1 MTMQPLRFLYW
12 GARLLRDIV
21 WMGIANRSIRLSIA
35 ILFLLVVGFAAIGAK
50 LAAPFIY
57 TLF

>member
-1 MTMQPLRFLYW
+1 VQPLRFVYW
-12 GARLLRDIV
+12 ALRLLRDII
-21 WMGIANRSIRLSIA
+21 WMGISNRSIGLSLA
-35 ILFLLVVGFAAIGAK
+35 ILFLLVVGAVAIGAK

>member
-1 MTMQPLRFLYW
+1 MKPLRFLYW
-12 GARLLRDIV
+12 ATRLLRDIV
-21 WMGIANRSIRLSIA
+21 WMGITNRSIGLSIA
-35 ILFLLVVGFAAIGAK
+35 ILFLLMIAVAAVGAT

>member
-1 MTMQPLRFLYW
+1 MQPLRFLYW

-21 WMGIANRSIRLSIA
+21 WMGLANRSIGLSIA
-35 ILFLLVVGFAAIGAK
+35 ILFLLVVGFAAVGAK

>member
-1 MTMQPLRFLYW
+1 MQPLRFLYW
-12 GARLLRDIV
+12 GTRLLRDII
-21 WMGIANRSIRLSIA
+21 WMGITNRSIGLSIA

>member
-1 MTMQPLRFLYW
+1 MQTLRILYW
-12 GARLLRDIV
+12 ATRLLRDIV
-21 WMGIANRSIRLSIA
+21 WMGIANRSMGLSIA
-35 ILFLLVVGFAAIGAK
+35 IVLLLVVGVAAVGAN

>member
-1 MTMQPLRFLYW
+1 MRSLRFLYW
-12 GARLLRDIV
+12 AARLLRDIL
-21 WMGIANRSIRLSIA
+21 WMGIANRSMGLSIA
-35 ILFLLVVGFAAIGAK
+35 ILFLLVVGVAAVGAK

>member
-1 MTMQPLRFLYW
+1 VNPLRFLYW
-12 GARLLRDIV
+12 VARLLRDIV
-21 WMGIANRSIRLSIA
+21 WMGISNRSIGLSIA

>member
-1 MTMQPLRFLYW
+1 MRPLRFLYW
-12 GARLLRDIV
+12 ATRLVRDII
-21 WMGIANRSIRLSIA
+21 WMGIANRSMGLSIA
-35 ILFLLVVGFAAIGAK
+35 ILFLLVIGVAAVGAK

>member
-1 MTMQPLRFLYW
+1 MQPLRFLYW
-12 GARLLRDIV
+12 GTRLLRDIV
-21 WMGIANRSIRLSIA
+21 WMGIANRSIGLSIA